1 MFRRL
6 RTKLTVLY
14 AGLFGA
20 TLLVIA
26 ATVYFAVSANAERV
40 VTSELAAS
48 GTVFDRL
55 WALRSAELQDASELL
70 SRDFGFREA
79 VASQDSATLQSAL
92 ENLRQR
98 SGIDLA
104 FSVGLDGKVTASDGR
119 VLGADGAAI
128 ASAVQTDDA
137 PAGVAMIDGEAY
149 QAIATP
155 ILSPTLTG
163 WVVFAQRMD
172 QREMTALE
180 RLSAIPL
187 TANVLD
193 RRAGG
198 SWVGDSQPLAPSERA
213 TVGPFIDRALAGKV
227 GPHQLA
233 AADGPAIA
241 LVKPLPM
248 LSGPPSAVLLL
259 RYPLARALAPYRLL
273 LEILLAIGAAGLAL
287 AFAGSWALAG
297 GVTRPV
303 SALDDAVRRLQR
315 GEAARVVVETHDEIG
330 RLAESFNQMAE
341 AIGERE
347 RQITHLAMHD
357 GETDLPNRLALEQH
371 LASLTEAGESDIVV
385 AALSIDRFAVV
396 RGVIGYELAAV
407 LLRGVAARL
416 AARAPGAMIGRLSS
430 DTLGMIFRAADLEV
444 AQAAA
449 AGALKALEAPM
460 RLGES
465 TADVSVTIG
474 LAASRCPKNH
484 NRSPLVCAAI
494 AVSQARAAR
503 HKTAVFD
510 ADAYGDPAANLSLMS
525 QMLGAIKAGDISVYL
540 QPKYDIRRGKV
551 TGVEAL
557 VRWRHPKR
565 GFLSPDLFVP
575 LAEETGHIRPL
586 TDFVLAEAIAHQAR
600 MREVGHDLDM
610 SVNISGRLLSDSE
623 FAEDALAMAD
633 KATGRMWFEV
643 TETAVI
649 DEPER
654 ALHHIER
661 FADAGVGVSID
672 DYGSGLSSLAYLREM
687 RAEELKIDKAFILG
701 LADSRKNTLLVRSTI
716 DLAHS
721 LGLKVTAEGVET
733 NEAFALLAGMGCD
746 LAQGFLIERPMP
758 LNDVLRFLA
767 EDRAAER
774 RFG

>member
-1 MFRRL
+1 MFQRL

-20 TLLVIA
+20 TLLVLA
-26 ATVYFAVSANAERV
+26 LTVYVAISANAERV
-40 VTSELAAS
+40 VRSELESS

-55 WALRSAELQDASELL
+55 WALRSAELEDAAELL

-104 FSVGLDGKVTASDGR
+104 FSVSLDGHVTASDGR
-119 VLGADGAAI
+119 ALGADGAAI
-128 ASAVQTDDA
+128 ARAVQADDA
-137 PAGVAMIDGEAY
+137 TAGVAMIDGEAY

-172 QREMTALE
+172 ERQMTALE

-187 TANVLD
+187 KATVLD
-193 RRAGG
+193 RRKGV
-198 SWVGDSQPLAPSERA
+198 WVADSEPLATRERGA
-213 TVGPFIDRALAGKV
+213 VGSFIDHALAGKV
-227 GPHQLA
+227 GAHQLA

-248 LSGPPSAVLLL
+248 LDGPTSAVLLL
-259 RYPLARALAPYRLL
+259 RYPLAQALAPYRLL
-273 LEILLAIGAAGLAL
+273 LEIVIVIAAAGLAL
-287 AFAGSWALAG
+287 AVGGSWALAA

-303 SALDDAVRRLQR
+303 TALDAAVRRLQR
-315 GEAARVVVETHDEIG
+315 GEAARVVVETRDEVG

-371 LASLTEAGESDIVV
+371 LAALTEAGERDVVV

-396 RGVIGYELAAV
+396 RGVIGYELAAN
-407 LLRGVAARL
+407 LLRAVASRL
-416 AARAPGAMIGRLSS
+416 GSRAPGAMIGRLSS
-430 DTLGMIFRAADLEV
+430 DTLGMVFRAASL
-444 AQAAA
+444 QAAEA
-449 AGALKALEAPM
+449 AATKTLRALEAPM
-460 RLGES
+460 RLGEA
-465 TADVSVTIG
+465 TTDISVTIG
-474 LAASRCPKNH
+474 LAAACQKSDK
-484 NRSPLVCAAI
+484 RSPLICAAI

-510 ADAYGDPAANLSLMS
+510 AEAYGDPAANLSLMS
-525 QMLGAIKAGDISVYL
+525 QMLGAIKSGEITVYH
-540 QPKYDIRRGKV
+540 QPKYDIRRSRV
-551 TGVEAL
+551 VGVEAL

-586 TDFVLAEAIAHQAR
+586 TDFVLGEAIRHQAA
-600 MREVGHDLDM
+600 MREAGHDVDM
-610 SVNISGRLLSDSE
+610 SVNISGRLLSDAE
-623 FAEDALAMAD
+623 FAEAALKEAG
-633 KATGRMWFEV
+633 KASGRLWFEV

-654 ALHHIER
+654 ALRHIEQ
-661 FADAGVGVSID
+661 FADAGLGVSID
-672 DYGSGLSSLAYLREM
+672 DYGSGLSSLAYLREI
-687 RAEELKIDKAFILG
+687 RAEELKIDKAFILD

-733 NEAFALLAGMGCD
+733 EEAYALLAGMGCD

-758 LNDVLRFLA
+758 LNDVLRFLH
-767 EDRAAER
+767 EDRGAVR